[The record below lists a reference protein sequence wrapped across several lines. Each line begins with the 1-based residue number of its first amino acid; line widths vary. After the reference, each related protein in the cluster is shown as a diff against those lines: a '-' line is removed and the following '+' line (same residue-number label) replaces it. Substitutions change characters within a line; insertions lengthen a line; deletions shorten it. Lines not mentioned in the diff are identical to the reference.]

1 MSEKIKVLGVLIDSL
16 TAKAAMQEAIR
27 YMETEPINTIEVLA
41 GQAVIEL
48 VETGDLREKLEKMD
62 LLVVGDKTLLELSN
76 VEDRRLIREAET
88 NLFLKM
94 FMRYLDKGKKKV
106 FLLARTQENLEAFQA
121 HIEKYYRNMV
131 ISGMEAVEERPGIDD
146 MIINKIN
153 GAETECVLSA
163 LPSPFQEDFVER
175 SAHLLDARLWLGIGE
190 GIQNTRHTNVKK
202 KRIWDIFVKLML
214 KSEIKRKEREQS

>member
-94 FMRYLDKGKKKV
+94 FMRYLDKGKKKFF
-106 FLLARTQENLEAFQA
+106 FLPELRKIWKRFR
-121 HIEKYYRNMV
+121 HISRN
-131 ISGMEAVEERPGIDD
+131 
-146 MIINKIN
+146 II
-153 GAETECVLSA
+153 AT
-163 LPSPFQEDFVER
+163 
-175 SAHLLDARLWLGIGE
+175 W
-190 GIQNTRHTNVKK
+190 
-202 KRIWDIFVKLML
+202 
-214 KSEIKRKEREQS
+214 